1 MKQNVATVKDKS
13 RKTSKNLLTSVENY
27 AKAKSGRK
35 QNIVIVQGQIQ
46 SPDPKKKRQTSKN
59 LPSSVENYAK
69 STSRR
74 KQNVVIV

>member
-46 SPDPKKKRQTSKN
+46 SPDPKKKANK
-59 LPSSVENYAK
+59 
-69 STSRR
+69 
-74 KQNVVIV
+74 